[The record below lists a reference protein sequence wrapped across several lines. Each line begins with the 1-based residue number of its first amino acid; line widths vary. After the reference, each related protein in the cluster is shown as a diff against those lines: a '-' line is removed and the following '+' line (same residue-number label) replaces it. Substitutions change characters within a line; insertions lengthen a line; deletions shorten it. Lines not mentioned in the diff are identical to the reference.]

1 VNAVRSE
8 RQERTF
14 LSSRFLTPKPTWT
27 QRRLIQSDMAIN
39 LKVAKALGL
48 AMLPSVLARA
58 DDVIE

>member
-1 VNAVRSE
+1 
-8 RQERTF
+8 
-14 LSSRFLTPKPTWT
+14 LTPKPTWT

>member
-48 AMLPSVLARA
+48 AML
-58 DDVIE
+58 IE